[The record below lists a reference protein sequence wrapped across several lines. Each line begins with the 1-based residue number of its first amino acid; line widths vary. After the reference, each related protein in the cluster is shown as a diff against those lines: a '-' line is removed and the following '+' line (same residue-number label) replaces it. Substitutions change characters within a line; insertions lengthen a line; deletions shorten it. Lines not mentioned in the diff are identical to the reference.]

1 MNTKQ
6 LTDLLNAKI
15 EIKEEAVKPMTAEE
29 YNKTMDNFALKLND
43 MFKTLDQNK
52 TKETQQGETTDND
65 NKQ

>member
-15 EIKEEAVKPMTAEE
+15 EIKQEPVKPMTAED

-43 MFKTLDQNK
+43 MFKTLGQNK
-52 TKETQQGETTDND
+52 TTETQQGETTEND
-65 NKQ
+65 KQ

>member
-15 EIKEEAVKPMTAEE
+15 EIKQEPVKPMTAED

-43 MFKTLDQNK
+43 MFKSLESNK
-52 TKETQQGETTDND
+52 TTQEQGEITEND
-65 NKQ
+65 KQ

>member
-15 EIKEEAVKPMTAEE
+15 EIKKEPVKPMTAED

-43 MFKTLDQNK
+43 MFKSLETNK
-52 TKETQQGETTDND
+52 AQEIKDTQTND
-65 NKQ
+65 K

>member
-15 EIKEEAVKPMTAEE
+15 EIKQEPAKPMTAED

-43 MFKTLDQNK
+43 MFKSLESNK
-52 TKETQQGETTDND
+52 TIEQQGEITEND
-65 NKQ
+65 KQ

>member
-15 EIKEEAVKPMTAEE
+15 EIKQEPVKPMTAED

-43 MFKTLDQNK
+43 MFKSLDQSK
-52 TKETQQGETTDND
+52 TTQNEGETIEND
-65 NKQ
+65 NK